1 MADKATTSAAGA
13 PTADSPAA
21 IRNVVLV
28 GPSGGG
34 KTTLVEA
41 LLVAAGVLNRPGSV
55 VDGTTVCDC
64 DEAEVAQQR
73 SVGLALAS
81 LQHEGVKV
89 NLIDTPG
96 YADFVGELRAGL
108 RAADCALFVIAA
120 NEEIDQPTKSLWL
133 ECSQVGMPRAVLVTK
148 LDHARANYDNALT
161 AAQQAFGDKVL
172 PLYLPA
178 GSGSIAGT
186 AGSGSIAG
194 TAGSGSIAGTAG
206 GPCTGLIGLLSQTHF
221 EYANGK
227 RTASHEPDDAS
238 YGEAIELMRGS
249 LIEGIIE
256 ESEDETLME
265 RYLGGE
271 EIDQSVLIDD
281 LEKAVARGSFFPV
294 IPVCSTTGVGT
305 IELLEIITAG
315 FPSPPE
321 HQLPEVF
328 THQGKSRNSLP
339 CDPSGPLLAEVV
351 KTTSDPYVG
360 RVSLVR
366 VFSGTI
372 SPDATVHVSGHFS
385 SFFGSPGSNGSAGHA
400 DSGSMASHADSGW
413 MAGHADHDEDERIGT
428 LSFPLGKQQRPAP
441 SVVAG
446 DICAIG
452 RLSRAETG
460 DTLSAKSDPLVLKP
474 WTMPEPLLPMAVQPH
489 AKTDED
495 KLAVGL
501 QRLAAEDPTL
511 RIEQNPETHQIVL
524 WTMGEAHAGVVLDAL
539 SRRYGVAVDPVE
551 LRVPLRETFDGKA
564 KGHGR
569 HVKQSGGHGQFAV
582 CDIEVEPLP
591 EGSGFEFVDKVVGGA
606 VPRNFIPS
614 VEKGV
619 RAQMEK
625 GVGAGYPVVDIRV
638 TLFDGKAHSV
648 DSSDFAFQMAGGLA
662 LREAASA
669 TKVNLLEPV
678 DEVSVVVPD
687 DFVGA
692 VMSDLAGRRGRV
704 VGSDRV
710 GDDRTVVKAEIPEV
724 ELTRYAIDL
733 RSLAHGAGSFTR
745 HFARYE
751 PMPEQ
756 AAAKVRASAH

>member
-1 MADKATTSAAGA
+1 MADKTTTSAGAGAA

-41 LLVAAGVLNRPGSV
+41 LLVASGVLTRPGSV
-55 VDGTTVCDC
+55 VDGTTVSDC
-64 DEAEVAQQR
+64 DEAEISQQR
-73 SVGLALAS
+73 SVGLALAP
-81 LQHEGVKV
+81 LEHGKIKV

-120 NEEIDQPTKSLWL
+120 NEGVDDPTKSLWM
-133 ECSQVGMPRAVLVTK
+133 ECAQVGMPRAVVVTK
-148 LDHARANYDNALT
+148 LDHARANYDNALA
-161 AAQQAFGDKVL
+161 AAQEAFGDKVL

-178 GSGSIAGT
+178 DT
-186 AGSGSIAG
+186 
-194 TAGSGSIAGTAG
+194 
-206 GPCTGLIGLLSQTHF
+206 PCTGLIGLLSQTHY
-221 EYANGK
+221 EYAGGK
-227 RTASHEPDDAS
+227 RNTHAPDAS
-238 YGEAIELMRGS
+238 YADAIEEQRGS

-281 LEKAVARGSFFPV
+281 LEKAVARASFFPV

-305 IELLEIITAG
+305 LELLEIIASG

-321 HQLPEVF
+321 HTLPEVF
-328 THQGKSRNSLP
+328 TPAGKARDGLA

-372 SPDATVHVSGHFS
+372 RPDATVHVSGHFS
-385 SFFGSPGSNGSAGHA
+385 SFFGSNGST
-400 DSGSMASHADSGW
+400 ASHE
-413 MAGHADHDEDERIGT
+413 DHDEDERIGA

-452 RLSRAETG
+452 RLSKAETG
-460 DTLSAKSDPLVLKP
+460 DTLSDKSEPLVLKP
-474 WTMPEPLLPMAVQPH
+474 WTMPEPLLPIAVQPR

-495 KLAVGL
+495 KLSVGL

-524 WTMGEAHAGVVLDAL
+524 WCMGEAHAHVVLDAL
-539 SRRYGVAVDPVE
+539 HRRYGVEVDTVE
-551 LRVPLRETFDGKA
+551 LRVPLRETFGGNA

-569 HVKQSGGHGQFAV
+569 HVKQSGGHGQYAV

-591 EGSGFEFVDKVVGGA
+591 EGTGFEFVDKVVGGS

-662 LREAASA
+662 LREAAAA

-678 DEVSVVVPD
+678 DEVSVLVPD
-687 DFVGA
+687 DMVGP

-704 VGSDRV
+704 LGTDKVGE
-710 GDDRTVVKAEIPEV
+710 DRTLVKAEIPEV

-733 RSLAHGAGSFTR
+733 RSLSHGAGSFTR
-745 HFARYE
+745 SFARYE
-751 PMPEQ
+751 PMPEH
-756 AAAKVRASAH
+756 AAAKVKASA

>member
-1 MADKATTSAAGA
+1 
-13 PTADSPAA
+13 
-21 IRNVVLV
+21 
-28 GPSGGG
+28 
-34 KTTLVEA
+34 
-41 LLVAAGVLNRPGSV
+41 
-55 VDGTTVCDC
+55 
-64 DEAEVAQQR
+64 
-73 SVGLALAS
+73 
-81 LQHEGVKV
+81 
-89 NLIDTPG
+89 
-96 YADFVGELRAGL
+96 
-108 RAADCALFVIAA
+108 
-120 NEEIDQPTKSLWL
+120 
-133 ECSQVGMPRAVLVTK
+133 
-148 LDHARANYDNALT
+148 
-161 AAQQAFGDKVL
+161 
-172 PLYLPA
+172 
-178 GSGSIAGT
+178 
-186 AGSGSIAG
+186 
-194 TAGSGSIAGTAG
+194 
-206 GPCTGLIGLLSQTHF
+206 
-221 EYANGK
+221 
-227 RTASHEPDDAS
+227 
-238 YGEAIELMRGS
+238 MRGT

-305 IELLEIITAG
+305 VELLEVITSG

-328 THQGKSRNSLP
+328 TPQGKSRSSLP
-339 CDPSGPLLAEVV
+339 CDPAGPLLAEVV

-385 SFFGSPGSNGSAGHA
+385 SFYGANGSSSTHADPRWTAGHA
-400 DSGSMASHADSGW
+400 DPRW
-413 MAGHADHDEDERIGT
+413 TAGHADHDEDERIGS

-539 SRRYGVAVDPVE
+539 ARRYGVAVDTVE
-551 LRVPLRETFDGKA
+551 LRVPLRETLGGKA

-591 EGSGFEFVDKVVGGA
+591 EGSGFEFVDKVVGGS
-606 VPRNFIPS
+606 VPRQFIPS

-625 GVGAGYPVVDIRV
+625 GLLNGAGSGYPVVDIRV

-704 VGSDRV
+704 VGTDKV
-710 GDDRTVVKAEIPEV
+710 GEDRTVVKAEIPEV

-745 HFARYE
+745 SFARYE

-756 AAAKVRASAH
+756 AAAKVRASA